1 MDKLFNYVKNNK
13 TEVLCVGFI
22 TLIAVILRAIVLKN
36 FGEIWYDEM
45 FSWFFASQ
53 KTFLESAYQT
63 MVRDIHM
70 PLYFTVLHFWI
81 KLFGDSL
88 ESMRLCSIIL
98 TLPLVP
104 LGFYLAKYLFKSS
117 TAGYFSAIFLALNT
131 FCIYYCVEIRHYS
144 LTMVLALLTAFFF
157 VKYIQQFDKRNKI
170 GYIISLSLL
179 LYTFSIAPLVAV
191 GYLLTGLIYLYFK
204 KKEMLVEF
212 IKTHLIIILCCLPVV
227 YFTIYNTIM
236 LNQAFT
242 YYPRDNFPHDNRI
255 FIDIIE
261 NFFSFRNYQ
270 IVINNSVVY
279 SLRTEMFSNPAYTIC
294 VFVPVLIAISMFVKA
309 FFSKKEELYLF
320 ILPTVLFFLMI
331 NTLSMTHKAVIQARY
346 FTIIFPIIIA
356 VMCYG
361 FSSFKKKYISVIL
374 FSLFIYLNT
383 MWLYFD
389 EKTVFNLNRGELG
402 NLNSLFT
409 YTFKSKEDDLIVVPL
424 SGQMLKHGIRKGT
437 IIPFAADSAFV
448 LKDKKSQEF
457 YLGKQKAKELNRSTI
472 RRYLLDSY
480 MQDKPLPEY
489 EKNLYETYIKDM
501 KKGQRFILFS
511 FFADGIASAKE
522 REINLDT
529 YKDYNL
535 PEYIISKVTR
545 DSFLIFDKYLKHKTT
560 YISQSFGYSV
570 VIFEK
575 E

>member
-1 MDKLFNYVKNNK
+1 MDKIINYVKNNK
-13 TEVLCVGFI
+13 MEVLFVGFI
-22 TLIAVILRAIVLKN
+22 TIIAVVLRAILLVN

-45 FSWFFASQ
+45 FSWFFASRD
-53 KTFLESAYQT
+53 TFFESAYQT

-70 PLYFTVLHFWI
+70 PLYFTILHFWI
-81 KLFGDSL
+81 KIFGDSL
-88 ESMRLCSIIL
+88 ISMRICSIVL

-104 LGFYLAKYLFKSS
+104 LGFYVSKYLFKSS
-117 TAGYFSAIFLALNT
+117 LMGYFSAIFLAVNT
-131 FCIYYCVEIRHYS
+131 FCVYYCVEIRHYS

-157 VKYIQQFDKRNKI
+157 VKYIKEFDKRSKI

-179 LYTFSIAPLVAV
+179 LYTFSIAPLVAA
-191 GYLLTGLIYLYFK
+191 GYLLFGLGYLSYK
-204 KKEMLVEF
+204 DRSKIWEF
-212 IKTHLIIILCCLPVV
+212 FKTHLIIILWCLPVV

-242 YYPRDNFPHDNRI
+242 YYPKDNFPHDNRMY
-255 FIDIIE
+255 IDIIE
-261 NFFSFRNYQ
+261 NFFSFRNKQ
-270 IVINNSVVY
+270 IILNNSIEY
-279 SLRTEMFSNPAYTIC
+279 SNRLEMLNNPAYVIC
-294 VFVPVLIAISMFVKA
+294 VFAPVLLAIVMTIKA
-309 FFSKKEELYLF
+309 FLSKKETLYLF
-320 ILPTVLFFLMI
+320 ITPTILFFIMI
-331 NTLSMTHKAVIQARY
+331 STLSMSAKAVIQARY
-346 FTIIFPIIIA
+346 FTIIFPLVIL

-361 FSSFKKKYISVIL
+361 FSLYKKKYISIIL
-374 FSLFIYLNT
+374 FSVFIYLNT

-389 EKTVFNLNRGELG
+389 KKTIYSLNRAELG

-409 YTFKSKEDDLIVVPL
+409 YTFKSRDDDLIVVPL

-457 YLGKQKAKELNRSTI
+457 YLGKEKAKELNRTTI

-480 MQDKPLPEY
+480 IEDKPLPEY

-511 FFADGIASAKE
+511 FFADGISSAKE
-522 REINLDT
+522 REINLET
-529 YKDYNL
+529 YKNFNL

-545 DSFLIFDKYLKHKTT
+545 DTFLIFNKYLKLNTT